1 MSKIVA
7 VLAVIIGVL
16 GFVVLKQ
23 QRTIQNLQSDRSG
36 TGSSISMSLNED
48 ALRKENQL
56 VTDELASLRKNQREL
71 ARLRGEIGVLR
82 KFSQSTPSMPMDA
95 TAAHLSSSL
104 TNETE
109 TPSESPILSTNTYT
123 VNTKAKLENGQTLI
137 AGGWQIAPG
146 KRYYVLAT
154 PQISGNEQPSRISV
168 NTLFVEGPDEILTG
182 VGLDFGPAGRDSF
195 ASRILAGEQS
205 QALLDK
211 LLSTSG
217 VDILTSPAISTL
229 SGRNAMLNA
238 EEVKPATD
246 QNAPAFSGPI
256 IQVTPTLAEDG
267 QSVDLHLVGQIIRE
281 GL

>member
-7 VLAVIIGVL
+7 VLAVMIGVL
-16 GFVVLKQ
+16 GFVILNQ
-23 QRTIQNLQSDRSG
+23 QGTIRSLQADRPG
-36 TGSSISMSLNED
+36 TEANIALSLNED
-48 ALRKENQL
+48 ALRKENQML
-56 VTDELASLRKNQREL
+56 TEELATLRKNQREL

-82 KFSQSTPSMPMDA
+82 KFSPSHTSMPRSTDPA
-95 TAAHLSSSL
+95 LLSNSL
-104 TNETE
+104 TNEIE
-109 TPSESPILSTNTYT
+109 TISEPPVLSTNTYT

-154 PQISGNEQPSRISV
+154 PQISGINQPSRISV
-168 NTLFVEGPDEILTG
+168 NTLFVEGPDEILTE

-195 ASRILAGEQS
+195 ASRVLAGEQS

-211 LLSTSG
+211 LLSASG
-217 VDILTSPAISTL
+217 VDVLTSPVISTL

-238 EEVKPATD
+238 EEVKPANGQD
-246 QNAPAFSGPI
+246 APPFSGPI